1 MSLALE
7 VFKDRTEKIYARTDV
22 RVVDPGKRLHDK
34 MNNFSKFLFFSIFQ
48 VLVKRPMRHFLR
60 IWGARLEIQ
69 RPKFTLTYIH
79 TSFTHSPYICCPELM
94 WSLILARVCGHGS
107 ETTGVG
113 GLCLLAGL
121 IKTSYSSALY
131 CGDYASGGSTCQR
144 IMVSEKNNQYISW
157 LTKFA
162 LRNIQT
168 V

>member
-7 VFKDRTEKIYARTDV
+7 VFKDRTGKTYARTNV
-22 RVVDPGKRLHDK
+22 RVVDPGERLHDK
-34 MNNFSKFLFFSIFQ
+34 MNSFSTFLFFSVFQ

-60 IWGARLEIQ
+60 IWGTRLEIQ

-79 TSFTHSPYICCPELM
+79 TSFTHSPYTCCPELM
-94 WSLILARVCGHGS
+94 WPLILARVCGRGS
-107 ETTGVG
+107 ETTGVEVF
-113 GLCLLAGL
+113 CLLVGL

-131 CGDYASGGSTCQR
+131 CGDYASEGSTCQR
-144 IMVSEKNNQYISW
+144 IMVSQKNNRYISW

-162 LRNIQT
+162 LRNIRT